1 MFETSYWS
9 SRQSFLQFEERKDL
23 TRKKQQPE
31 TGVTEGGI
39 TCVLLASED
48 DSWRLRKSLCRLRRV
63 VIMFSRILIVE
74 DNPMMREA
82 LLRQVSRLDVHRYA
96 VKTGEESVE
105 LAEYFDLIMMD
116 VNLPGISGV
125 EATRQIRQREK
136 ERGLEPV
143 VIVATTTDDNRFECL
158 SAGMNDFYKKPLSQH
173 DLSELVAKWIAGRP
187 QKLRFLG

>member
-1 MFETSYWS
+1 
-9 SRQSFLQFEERKDL
+9 
-23 TRKKQQPE
+23 
-31 TGVTEGGI
+31 
-39 TCVLLASED
+39 
-48 DSWRLRKSLCRLRRV
+48 
-63 VIMFSRILIVE
+63 MFSRILIVE

-82 LLRQVSRLDVHRYA
+82 LLRQVSRLDVNRYA